1 MPPVESDQESEEI
14 TDTDVIKKKG
24 YADFYTKCYNAVLYE
39 SIDYDE
45 ETSMFLKK
53 HVGKNKGQHQKQ
65 HLFVEIK
72 NSTSRTISAGQDT
85 LGSIIAALTD
95 FYALKDKLKD
105 NYKGGLLCIDEID
118 ATLHPSAVYKLMEL
132 LKEEAEK
139 LDLQIILTTHSLTV
153 LRWIINQEDEKQYK
167 LIYFVDTNL
176 PNILSEPSM
185 EKIKADLFDQVSPV
199 LTPQIKVFTEDE
211 AGKNL
216 FNLLLKSM
224 EVDKDLRVGIQS
236 LHLGGEQLIKLPE
249 LDDVFRQFLMVPDGD
264 KSQKNQL

>member
-1 MPPVESDQESEEI
+1 
-14 TDTDVIKKKG
+14 
-24 YADFYTKCYNAVLYE
+24 
-39 SIDYDE
+39 
-45 ETSMFLKK
+45 
-53 HVGKNKGQHQKQ
+53 
-65 HLFVEIK
+65 
-72 NSTSRTISAGQDT
+72 
-85 LGSIIAALTD
+85 
-95 FYALKDKLKD
+95 
-105 NYKGGLLCIDEID
+105 
-118 ATLHPSAVYKLMEL
+118 
-132 LKEEAEK
+132 
-139 LDLQIILTTHSLTV
+139 
-153 LRWIINQEDEKQYK
+153 
-167 LIYFVDTNL
+167 
-176 PNILSEPSM
+176 M